1 MSYICIKPNKLKYM
15 AENLT
20 QRIFALKFKD
30 QRQYLSTS
38 IADFNFTKIISKAES
53 NFYLQ

>member
-1 MSYICIKPNKLKYM
+1 MSYICIKPNKLMYM
-15 AENLT
+15 TENLT

>member
-1 MSYICIKPNKLKYM
+1 MYM
-15 AENLT
+15 TENLT

>member
-15 AENLT
+15 TENLT